1 MIDYTQQKLC
11 VKPKKNRKK
20 GVISMEVLPINE
32 IDEIYE
38 EDFIYNPESL
48 ETMLE
53 EDEITPAEQ
62 GFMQGYIEAT
72 RA

>member
-1 MIDYTQQKLC
+1 
-11 VKPKKNRKK
+11 
-20 GVISMEVLPINE
+20 MEVLPINE